1 MHIPDGI
8 LNPYTCIIMSIIAF
22 AFLVWAW
29 RGAKR
34 SLPRTFVPLIAV
46 LAAVLVVVQFFEFP
60 VASGGST
67 WHVMGGT
74 LVTIIVGP
82 AGGIISMT
90 LTLVFQALALGDG
103 GITSFGANVF
113 NMAVIGGFSFFIVK
127 LFLKGKFT
135 RKRLALGLIIAS
147 WASNILTAVAVGIQI
162 GIYPLAGEIGGLSAS
177 IPTMLFWYGPTGL
190 LEAVVTSSLVL
201 SLSQIKSI
209 RLHGLEMLKSG
220 SNKA

>member
-8 LNPYTCIIMSIIAF
+8 LNPYTCVAMYVVAF
-22 AFLVWAW
+22 VFLVWAW

-34 SLPRTFVPLIAV
+34 TLPRTFVPLIAV
-46 LAAVLVVVQFFEFP
+46 VAAVLVVVQFFEFP

-82 AGGIISMT
+82 AAGVISMT
-90 LTLVFQALALGDG
+90 LTLIFQALTLGDG
-103 GITSFGANVF
+103 GISSFGANVF
-113 NMAVIGGFSFFIVK
+113 NMAVIGGLSFFIVK
-127 LFLKGKFT
+127 LLLNGKFT
-135 RKRLALGLIIAS
+135 QKRLAFSLIAAS
-147 WASNILTAVAVGIQI
+147 WASNILTAVAVGVQI

-190 LEAVVTSSLVL
+190 LEAVVTSSIVI
-201 SLSQIKSI
+201 SLSQINSI
-209 RLHGLEMLKSG
+209 KLHGLEMLRPKG
-220 SNKA
+220 NNA